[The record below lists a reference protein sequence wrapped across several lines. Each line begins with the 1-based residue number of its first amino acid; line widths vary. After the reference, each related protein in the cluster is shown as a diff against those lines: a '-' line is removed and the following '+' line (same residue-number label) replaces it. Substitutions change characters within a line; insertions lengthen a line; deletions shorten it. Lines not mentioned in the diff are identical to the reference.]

1 MNTNG
6 RPMLRWLTSRLD
18 IGVDPTVI
26 LSYPPLCQ
34 TSVAVGQQ
42 HEAVA

>member
-1 MNTNG
+1 
-6 RPMLRWLTSRLD
+6 MLRWLTSRLD

-26 LSYPPLCQ
+26 LSWPPLCQ
-34 TSVAVGQQ
+34 TGMAVGQQ

>member
-1 MNTNG
+1 MKTIG
-6 RPMLRWLTSRLD
+6 RPMLLRWFTSRLD

-26 LSYPPLCQ
+26 LSWPPLCQ
-34 TSVAVGQQ
+34 TGMAQ